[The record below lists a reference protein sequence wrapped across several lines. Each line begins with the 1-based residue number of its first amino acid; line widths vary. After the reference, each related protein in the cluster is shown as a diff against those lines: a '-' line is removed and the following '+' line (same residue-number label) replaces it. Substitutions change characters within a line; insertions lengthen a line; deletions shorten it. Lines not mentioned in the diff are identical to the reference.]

1 MKKLFLILFCLLL
14 AISASAAYVYDGADL
29 YTDAEE
35 LMLSTEAATVYENSG
50 IFCVLLTG
58 HGIGDITAE
67 LPSYAG
73 GMVDMALH
81 TGDMTAREFYLYQ
94 YNAEDGESAFRIST
108 AESDGI
114 LDGILPEMA
123 DGEYFQA
130 ALTYLELT
138 ENAFNASEVFSP
150 SVTDEEYV
158 YIEYPE
164 DEYDREYTY
173 SEDGGF
179 AWEVLG
185 TASLVGVIAGG
196 IAVLCVWLS
205 YKRKVH
211 GTIYP
216 LGEFANLALREQHDN
231 YTHTTRTRV
240 RVSDSSSG
248 GGHSGGSR
256 SSGGGFRGGGGA
268 RMGGRKF

>member
-1 MKKLFLILFCLLL
+1 MKKLLPILFCFLF
-14 AISASAAYVYDGADL
+14 AVTASAAYIYDGADL

-35 LMLSTEAATVYENSG
+35 VMFANEAAAVYENSG
-50 IFCVLLTG
+50 VFCVILTG

-73 GMVDMALH
+73 GAMDMALL
-81 TGDMTAREFYLYQ
+81 TIDMTAREFYLYQ
-94 YNAEDGESAFRIST
+94 YNAAEGESAFRIST
-108 AESDGI
+108 AESDEI

-123 DGEYFQA
+123 DGAYFQA

-138 ENAFNASEVFSP
+138 EGAFGGEEVFDP
-150 SVTDEEYV
+150 AVTDEEYV

-164 DEYDREYTY
+164 YDYPGYDY
-173 SEDGGF
+173 SEEPAGF
-179 AWEVLG
+179 AWDVLG
-185 TASLVGVIAGG
+185 TTLLVGVIAGG

-211 GTIYP
+211 GAIYP
-216 LGEFANLALREQHDN
+216 LGEFANLALREQRDN

-240 RVSDSSSG
+240 RVSDSSSHG
-248 GGHSGGSR
+248 SHHGGSSR
-256 SSGGGFRGGGGA
+256 GGGGGA